1 MTLCINPEQVAKEYT
16 EQILGQMS
24 SLNKQNL
31 ESLPDQVIAGTRTW
45 R

>member
-1 MTLCINPEQVAKEYT
+1 MTLCINQEQVAKEYT

-24 SLNKQNL
+24 SPNKQNL
-31 ESLPDQVIAGTRTW
+31 ESLPDQIIAGTRTW